1 MKKTKKIFFTLIIII
16 LTIFLIFFIFKI
28 MTKNRKNGNNMN
40 SQEIVDKIK
49 NLTSYTAKVK
59 VQVNSNKNIN
69 KYVLLQKYNS
79 QEGSMQEVI
88 EPENIAGVKIIK
100 KDNNLNIENSNLDL
114 KTIYENYSGLEN
126 NSLDLINFIS
136 EYKEND
142 HSNFEEKNEE
152 IVLKTTANKGN
163 KYLENKVLY
172 IDKNSSKPKKLM
184 IQDNNQNTTII
195 IEYIEIELN

>member
-1 MKKTKKIFFTLIIII
+1 MKKTKKIFFALIIII